1 MNEDAIQG
9 QIKLIGFRAASFNFK
24 TTANPEKKEPKNR
37 KFNLDLE
44 NLLFQDSPKHFGK
57 AFKVDLTF
65 DSIEHDEIYDISVE
79 YHVIF
84 ESSDNVNDQFLESD
98 FSKISA
104 PAIGFPYLRSF
115 ISTFSIQAGVP
126 PIILPS
132 INFVQFS
139 KNLDK
144 MREERGKTK

>member
-1 MNEDAIQG
+1 MTEDIIQN
-9 QIKLIGFRAASFNFK
+9 QIKLIGFRAANFSFK
-24 TTANPEKKEPKNR
+24 TKANPTKEEPKDK

-44 NLLFQDSPKHFGK
+44 NLLFSDSPKHFGK
-57 AFKVDLTF
+57 AFKVDLSF
-65 DSIEHDEIYDISVE
+65 DSIEHDEIYDITVE
-79 YHVIF
+79 YHVLF
-84 ESSDNVNDQFLESD
+84 ECADNVNDQFLESD

-115 ISTFSIQAGVP
+115 ISTFSIQAGIP

-139 KNLDK
+139 KVLDK
-144 MREERGKTK
+144 MKEEKDKIK